1 MGAGSA
7 AGDVDGLAK
16 LFKESFPDVRCLR
29 CGHTEFFILPA
40 VRQSFM
46 MGDPALK
53 PTLLPVVTLACTRC
67 GHIEQH
73 LSKRLED
80 ASKPIDIEKA
90 ATS

>member
-7 AGDVDGLAK
+7 AGDVDSLAK
-16 LFKESFPDVRCLR
+16 LFRESFPDVRCLR

-73 LSKRLED
+73 LSERLED
-80 ASKPIDIEKA
+80 ASKPIEIEKA